1 MNTSQ
6 MKLFLTAAKYLNFTK
21 AADQL
26 EISQPTLSRQ
36 ISNIESEL
44 NLMLFIRNGRE
55 LKLTPAGRALAETLS
70 SVYQNYQTAISQ
82 AQQIQKG
89 LNGELRIGILHGT
102 YVSDFMPQIVDY
114 FQKKYPYVEISFIY
128 DSFQSLQ
135 NKLYDNTL
143 DISFTTQFNVTS
155 KEYLLYTYVEH
166 THDYLMMNRA
176 HPLAR
181 RRTLSLT
188 DCKNETFILISREDC
203 PESSQLIIDACREQ
217 GFYPKISFAPTL
229 YDLMLNTEA
238 GKGITILDTRN
249 MLRLDPHI
257 KAFPLLN
264 MKWDPS
270 LVAAWNQNNFNPA
283 IPVFMSQLSHFAKK
297 YAQKDSQ
304 TDK

>member
-6 MKLFLTAAKYLNFTK
+6 MKLFLTAAQHLNFTK

-55 LKLTPAGRALAETLS
+55 LKLTPAGRALADTLS
-70 SVYQNYQTAISQ
+70 QVYHNYQNAVSQ
-82 AQQIQKG
+82 AQQIQRG

-102 YVSDFMPQIVDY
+102 YVSDFMPEIVQY
-114 FQKKYPYVEISFIY
+114 FQEKYSYVEISFIY

-143 DISFTTQFNVTS
+143 DISFTTQFNVIN

-166 THDYLMMNRA
+166 THDNLLMNRF

-181 RRTLSLT
+181 RKNLSLA
-188 DCKNETFILISREDC
+188 DCKNETFILISEEDC
-203 PESSQLIIDACREQ
+203 PESSRLIIDACREQ

-257 KAFPLLN
+257 KSFPLLN

-270 LVAAWNQNNFNPA
+270 LVAVWNQNNFNPA
-283 IPVFMSQLSHFAKK
+283 IPVFMARLNQFSKNRPLL
-297 YAQKDSQ
+297 
-304 TDK
+304 

>member
-6 MKLFLTAAKYLNFTK
+6 MKLFLTAAQSLNFTK

-36 ISNIESEL
+36 ISNMESEL
-44 NLMLFIRNGRE
+44 NVMLFIRNGRE
-55 LKLTPAGRALAETLS
+55 LKLTPAGRALADTLS
-70 SVYQNYQTAISQ
+70 QIYQNYQSAITQ
-82 AQQIQKG
+82 AQQIQQG
-89 LNGELRIGILHGT
+89 LNGELRIGVLHGT
-102 YVSDFMPQIVDY
+102 YVSDFMPQIVQY
-114 FQKKYPYVEISFIY
+114 FQKKYPYVEISFSY

-143 DISFTTQFNVTS
+143 DISFTTQFNVAN
-155 KEYLLYTYVEH
+155 KEYFLYTYVEH
-166 THDYLMMNRA
+166 THDYLLMNNA

-181 RRTLSLT
+181 RKALSLA
-188 DCKNETFILISREDC
+188 DCKDETFILISREDC

-229 YDLMLNTEA
+229 YDLMLNTET

-249 MLRLDPHI
+249 MLRLNPHI
-257 KAFPLLN
+257 KAFPLKN

-270 LVAAWNQNNFNPA
+270 LVAVWNQNNFNPA
-283 IPVFMSQLSHFAKK
+283 IPVFMAQLNKFSKK
-297 YAQKDSQ
+297 QMHTDSV
-304 TDK
+304 